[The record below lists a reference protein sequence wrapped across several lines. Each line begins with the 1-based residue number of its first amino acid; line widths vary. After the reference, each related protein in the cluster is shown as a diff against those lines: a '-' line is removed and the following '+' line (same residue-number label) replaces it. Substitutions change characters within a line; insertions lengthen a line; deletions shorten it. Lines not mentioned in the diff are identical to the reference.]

1 MTEIN
6 LLENYPKTK
15 RDLKKAAINRN
26 EKERKIARK
35 FDKEFFDGDRKHGY
49 GGYNYNEKFWTQVVK
64 DFVNHYKLEKGS
76 KILDVGCGKGFMIY
90 DFKRQYP
97 HLEVKGID
105 ISSYAIGNCMDEVK
119 NELSV
124 ASCDDLPFKD
134 NYFDLVISI
143 NTIHNLE
150 LEGCA
155 KSLKEICRV
164 SKKNKFIIVDAYSN
178 NDEKERMFAWNLTAK
193 TIMHKNDWI
202 KFFKDNN
209 YDGDY
214 YWFNP

>member
-15 RDLKKAAINRN
+15 RDLKKAAINRT

-105 ISSYAIGNCMDEVK
+105 ISNYAIGNCMDEVK

>member
-1 MTEIN
+1 M
-6 LLENYPKTK
+6 
-15 RDLKKAAINRN
+15 
-26 EKERKIARK
+26 
-35 FDKEFFDGDRKHGY
+35 
-49 GGYNYNEKFWTQVVK
+49 
-64 DFVNHYKLEKGS
+64 
-76 KILDVGCGKGFMIY
+76 GCGKGFMIY

-105 ISSYAIGNCMDEVK
+105 ISNYAIGNCMDEVK

-155 KSLKEICRV
+155 KSLKKFV
-164 SKKNKFIIVDAYSN
+164 VFQKKT
-178 NDEKERMFAWNLTAK
+178 NL
-193 TIMHKNDWI
+193 
-202 KFFKDNN
+202 
-209 YDGDY
+209 
-214 YWFNP
+214 

>member
-1 MTEIN
+1 MPNSDVYGLDISDYAVQN
-6 LLENYPKTK
+6 S
-15 RDLKKAAINRN
+15 
-26 EKERKIARK
+26 KE
-35 FDKEFFDGDRKHGY
+35 E
-49 GGYNYNEKFWTQVVK
+49 VK
-64 DFVNHYKLEKGS
+64 D
-76 KILDVGCGKGFMIY
+76 KITL
-90 DFKRQYP
+90 
-97 HLEVKGID
+97 
-105 ISSYAIGNCMDEVK
+105 GNAT
-119 NELSV
+119 S
-124 ASCDDLPFKD
+124 LPWED